1 MLRFL
6 TIWAL
11 FVVLLPG
18 VLFTIP
24 MSGAKSKVICALVH
38 GVIFAVLLHLFKVR
52 DGFQSPTLR
61 GQQDYTANTLLTPNI
76 SACIAEP
83 GKYCKPVLTTCP
95 AGYRCAGGEGATSA
109 TAVICESGTF
119 CPEGASESTTC
130 PVGSYCPLGV
140 GRPIACPAGG
150 YCPAGAARVTVC
162 PVGSYCLLGTATPTA
177 CPQGKT
183 TSGTKS
189 KSLADCKTL

>member
-52 DGFQSPTLR
+52 DGFQSLR
-61 GQQDYTANTLLTPNI
+61 ANTLFTPTTI

-83 GKYCKPVLTTCP
+83 GKYCKPVRTTCP

-130 PVGSYCPLGV
+130 PVGSYCSLGV

-150 YCPAGAARVTVC
+150 YCPAGAERVTAC
-162 PVGSYCLLGTATPTA
+162 PVGSYCPLGAATPIA

-189 KSLADCKTL
+189 KSLGDCKTL